1 MLSSRGQCEGLPL
14 CHHPRECPASHWFG
28 IMPGNFAA
36 SSLPSRHTHLGPICR
51 VSLLRGG
58 GFLPPRALQ
67 FCPFSLGGLHVDL
80 RIRGPAGTS
89 PGALSVVLSTPAH
102 TREEIG
108 TTLPILEEEMETQHR
123 GWGDWPRRQLVGDK
137 TQGQSS
143 YCPLSLGCL
152 RGCFRLC
159 SLHFAKTCH
168 HSWLVSH
175 LTICAVHS
183 GDTCQGALHRRER
196 REA

>member
-1 MLSSRGQCEGLPL
+1 MRGPPPLSPPQRVPCLSLVWHNAWELCSLFLPQQAYSPGAHLQSFPVEGG
-14 CHHPRECPASHWFG
+14 S
-28 IMPGNFAA
+28 
-36 SSLPSRHTHLGPICR
+36 
-51 VSLLRGG
+51 
-58 GFLPPRALQ
+58 FLPPRALQ